1 MAYDRSNLNHRH
13 EEVLRFIED
22 FFSRKGYAPSIREI
36 QKAINVQS
44 TSTVHTYI
52 NYLVETGL
60 LKKEGTKKRALMV
73 VSQEEWR
80 DKDLSPVPL
89 VGFVRAGNPIEA
101 TEDIVDV
108 YPFPT
113 QFIGGDNLFM
123 LEVKGDSMKDEGIFE
138 GDLLFVRQQST
149 ANNGDIVVA
158 LTEDNEATVK
168 TFYREKDHIRLQPA
182 NDAYEPLRLTN
193 VQICGVVVGVYRKY

>member
-182 NDAYEPLRLTN
+182 NDAYEPLRFTN